1 MSNARF
7 RIISAFTIIIIVAV
21 VRQIVRTYVV
31 DYIEIYFRYERIVD
45 AVIALIVGVIVIQL
59 LASAILIWL
68 KRSRESYTVRNI
80 VIVLSYV
87 VLGFIIASLLG
98 LSSEGILASA
108 TFSGLVIGLALQ
120 PVLTNFFAGLII
132 LFSGFLKPGQVV
144 RVSGSIPVTTLTLPA
159 YKFFSRDYIVPSVKG
174 VVVEIGLIYTKIL
187 DTDAQIIKIANSVLL
202 TSVVFEETEEQ
213 KTVQIRYEF
222 SIECNPDD
230 ILEEINKTLQTM
242 LNDYKIYIEEQSDKQ
257 NYTVLIVATTPPS
270 TKAREFRSHV
280 LKEII
285 KMHRIFLKENK
296 CRQNS

>member
-1 MSNARF
+1 M
-7 RIISAFTIIIIVAV
+7 
-21 VRQIVRTYVV
+21 
-31 DYIEIYFRYERIVD
+31 
-45 AVIALIVGVIVIQL
+45 
-59 LASAILIWL
+59 
-68 KRSRESYTVRNI
+68 
-80 VIVLSYV
+80 
-87 VLGFIIASLLG
+87 
-98 LSSEGILASA
+98 
-108 TFSGLVIGLALQ
+108 
-120 PVLTNFFAGLII
+120 
-132 LFSGFLKPGQVV
+132 FSGFLKPGQVV